1 VTGVAV
7 DARWVAEASSLV
19 LAAMEEHRSTWQ
31 MWHVRAEAQRHV
43 RGVEV
48 PAERVSTLVDL
59 LPDEVLHTRSV
70 PVAPP
75 DDGIEELEVLRRF
88 DGSSVYTLAGPTSTH
103 RQESLTPRSLVATA
117 GRRDGATVDDTAI
130 DLAFS
135 RWRRTAP
142 P

>member
-1 VTGVAV
+1 MNPDPGPSNQDVAGRSRNGVGRTRRCHLDGA
-7 DARWVAEASSLV
+7 L
-19 LAAMEEHRSTWQ
+19 
-31 MWHVRAEAQRHV
+31 
-43 RGVEV
+43 
-48 PAERVSTLVDL
+48 
-59 LPDEVLHTRSV
+59 LHTRSV

-117 GRRDGATVDDTAI
+117 GRRGGATVDDTAI